1 MANPHEPLESPL
13 APERALE
20 LPTPDPTPKGRAP
33 LNLDALSVLAGGV
46 AHHFN
51 NLLCVILGYAEMLM
65 DELSGRDEWM
75 GQAREIYT
83 AADKAAALAQQLLA
97 FSRKQR
103 GTVEVVDP
111 NAMIQGLESL
121 LRPMVTEAVVLELDL
136 DPAVP
141 HVRANRMQLE
151 LCLLNLVLN
160 AKEAMPD
167 GGVLTIRTSGHA
179 GYAKIAVTDTGR
191 GIPKEIRERL
201 FEPFFTTKDVGQ
213 GTGMGLSMVHGIV
226 HQAGGDVR
234 VHSAPGE
241 GSTFTMLLPETKG
254 EVLAPASQPT
264 MVASEGTESV
274 LVCEDEERV
283 RRLVVKTLSRQ
294 GYSVV
299 AACNADEAMRLIKER
314 GAGLQL
320 LVTDVV
326 LPGMNGLDLARAA
339 KIERPDLA
347 VLYISGYGL
356 QDLAR
361 YGSLDRDVTLL
372 SKPFRPPEL
381 IGAVRRVLDAAN
393 ARSDVTSASA
403 RHPNARG
410 IDCEEAQE

>member
-1 MANPHEPLESPL
+1 MANSQEPLDNPL
-13 APERALE
+13 EPERALE
-20 LPTPDPTPKGRAP
+20 MATAEPVRTARAP

-65 DELSGRDEWM
+65 DELTGRDEWM

-83 AADKAAALAQQLLA
+83 AADKAATLAQQLLA

-103 GTVEVVDP
+103 GTLEVIDP
-111 NAMIQGLESL
+111 NAMIQGLDSL
-121 LRPMVTEAVVLELDL
+121 IRPMVTEAVVLELDL

-141 HVRANRMQLE
+141 HVLANRMQLE
-151 LCLLNLVLN
+151 LCILNLVLN
-160 AKEAMPD
+160 AKDAMPE
-167 GGVLTIRTSGHA
+167 GGVLTIRTGAQLGPTRDLTGNH
-179 GYAKIAVTDTGR
+179 YARITVSDTGR
-191 GIPKEIRERL
+191 GIPSEIRERL

-226 HQAGGDVR
+226 RQAGGDVK
-234 VHSAPGE
+234 VHSVPDE
-241 GSTFTMLLPETKG
+241 GSTFTILLPETTG
-254 EVLAPASQPT
+254 QAVSGQPAPTA
-264 MVASEGTESV
+264 VAAAGTESV
-274 LVCEDEERV
+274 LVVEDEERV

-299 AACNADEAMRLIKER
+299 AASNADEAQRLIAER
-314 GAGLQL
+314 GEGLQL

-326 LPGMNGLDLARAA
+326 LPGVNGLDLARFA
-339 KIERPDLA
+339 KAQLPKLR

-361 YGSLDRDVTLL
+361 YGSLDKDITLL

-381 IGAVRRVLDAAN
+381 VGAVRRVLD
-393 ARSDVTSASA
+393 T
-403 RHPNARG
+403 
-410 IDCEEAQE
+410 